1 MDQISLWSLRN
12 KLIIHPA
19 KTEAIIL
26 RITPFIGPI
35 QPIPFDSGFVK
46 IVTLATYLG
55 VTIDND
61 FPESFHTWKV
71 KTAALRIMKPFP
83 KYVLRDTYFKA
94 VIPCVTSAISTWG
107 NCSTPLLQLLNRHPC

>member
-1 MDQISLWSLRN
+1 MWNSEVNGVNDLPDFVSTGNILMYADGTTLQCIGPNVKHVVSILNSVMDQISLWSMRN

-61 FPESFHTWKV
+61 FPWSIHT
-71 KTAALRIMKPFP
+71 
-83 KYVLRDTYFKA
+83 
-94 VIPCVTSAISTWG
+94 
-107 NCSTPLLQLLNRHPC
+107 

>member
-1 MDQISLWSLRN
+1 MDQISLWSMRN

-61 FPESFHTWKV
+61 FPWFFHT
-71 KTAALRIMKPFP
+71 
-83 KYVLRDTYFKA
+83 
-94 VIPCVTSAISTWG
+94 
-107 NCSTPLLQLLNRHPC
+107 

>member
-1 MDQISLWSLRN
+1 MLNMLSPFKFCDGSDLIVEYE
-12 KLIIHPA
+12 LIIHPA

-26 RITPFIGPI
+26 RITPFIDPF

-61 FPESFHTWKV
+61 FPWFFHT
-71 KTAALRIMKPFP
+71 
-83 KYVLRDTYFKA
+83 
-94 VIPCVTSAISTWG
+94 
-107 NCSTPLLQLLNRHPC
+107 